1 MTSPARRSLCLA
13 AVPAATLLAAMLL
26 AASPAAQAAQP
37 KQIPERVLRTLEAQ
51 QRNAPRQPKGGKVA
65 ENIREAM
72 DMLPRPDSIT
82 EETARR
88 AQAMVEALLPPL
100 EERRGRPMSPWQR
113 KQVLG
118 AALELT
124 EKVDAL
130 NRRLVESLG
139 DALGLEPE
147 RFAPV
152 FPPGELSVRP
162 LEPKTL
168 AKLEELLG
176 RKLRPRE
183 LDAMRSA
190 EESRQDALKPVTDR
204 FVRRLSVVSGVS
216 DEAILELLAGR

>member
-1 MTSPARRSLCLA
+1 MTSQIRRSLCLA
-13 AVPAATLLAAMLL
+13 AVLAATLLAAF
-26 AASPAAQAAQP
+26 PPAQAAQP
-37 KQIPERVLRTLEAQ
+37 KRIPERVLRTLEAQ

-72 DMLPRPDSIT
+72 DTLPRPDAIT

-88 AQAMVEALLPPL
+88 AEAMAEALLPPL

-152 FPPGELSVRP
+152 FPPGDLTVRP
-162 LEPKTL
+162 LDPKSL
-168 AKLEELLG
+168 AKIEELLA
-176 RKLRPRE
+176 RKLRPGE
-183 LDAMRSA
+183 LNAIRFA
-190 EESRQDALKPVTDR
+190 EESRQDALKPVTDK
-204 FVRRLSVVSGVS
+204 FVRQLSVVSGVS
-216 DEAILELLAGR
+216 DEAILEVLSGPEK